1 MSSDAGATTD
11 EVLTIVDETL
21 ARRRYFREKQR
32 EYRHKLK
39 ADAVAIAQEVMHL
52 ESIRDRLQVVS
63 MTSVRKAS
71 EGPLS
76 WHAIATVFKSEAH
89 RVLTRRQSL
98 VTQMQQFESLKR
110 AMRRFVV
117 MNIPPPMSRR
127 NAWHSVTL
135 VADPSARNRGKEWLA
150 QQMYHNMHEPLA
162 LLPAANHEEEFFVL
176 ELHESDNDESFTF
189 LERFQFIL
197 PGTLASFRRHFES
210 TMRKL
215 LFEKPHEATV
225 VEEVAAN
232 TRLSHTTTPDGA
244 FLNTLQGYF
253 VEADR
258 FVMVMRQ
265 VENDEVHAC
274 HPLQTQWHYLSW

>member
-11 EVLTIVDETL
+11 EALTIVDETL

-117 MNIPPPMSRR
+117 MNIP
-127 NAWHSVTL
+127 
-135 VADPSARNRGKEWLA
+135 
-150 QQMYHNMHEPLA
+150 
-162 LLPAANHEEEFFVL
+162 
-176 ELHESDNDESFTF
+176 
-189 LERFQFIL
+189 
-197 PGTLASFRRHFES
+197 
-210 TMRKL
+210 
-215 LFEKPHEATV
+215 V

-244 FLNTLQGYF
+244 FVNTLQGYF

-274 HPLQTQWHYLSW
+274 HPLQRQTEVRQVSPTHVIMRSVCHNSRSFRAHDGVVSVDEIAVLRGIDLRGIEDDNQKEACVWREVIRRGNAQFLVWRQQFKALMQELTASVQ

>member
-11 EVLTIVDETL
+11 EALTIVDETL

-117 MNIPPPMSRR
+117 MNIP
-127 NAWHSVTL
+127 V
-135 VADPSARNRGKEWLA
+135 
-150 QQMYHNMHEPLA
+150 
-162 LLPAANHEEEFFVL
+162 LLPSFAVETCLEDASEEQQEPWSDMVEANV
-176 ELHESDNDESFTF
+176 T
-189 LERFQFIL
+189 
-197 PGTLASFRRHFES
+197 A
-210 TMRKL
+210 
-215 LFEKPHEATV
+215 EAVMEAKVAEAVSATEV
-225 VEEVAAN
+225 VTVAA
-232 TRLSHTTTPDGA
+232 A
-244 FLNTLQGYF
+244 KA
-253 VEADR
+253 E
-258 FVMVMRQ
+258 
-265 VENDEVHAC
+265 E
-274 HPLQTQWHYLSW
+274 

>member
-117 MNIPPPMSRR
+117 MNIP
-127 NAWHSVTL
+127 
-135 VADPSARNRGKEWLA
+135 
-150 QQMYHNMHEPLA
+150 EPLA

-176 ELHESDNDESFTF
+176 ELHESDKDESFTF